1 MEEPAKLNHTPG
13 PRMQEGLW
21 TEYGKK
27 ANANFVIY
35 ETAVEDSVIIE
46 WSSKI
51 YRKSF
56 LDEMERWKDLSKS

>member
-13 PRMQEGLW
+13 PRMQEY
-21 TEYGKK
+21 TCGKK
-27 ANANFVIY
+27 ANANVVIY
-35 ETAVEDSVIIE
+35 ETAVGDSVIIE